1 MRKIM
6 ASVTKFETLNGFP
19 RQAINLANW
28 RTRPYCFWAFRN
40 VSEMVRSARIKTDT
54 PSPLPRIA
62 ENPGLLARPASPGA
76 SQSISELLTR
86 SEADSFILSRNGDL
100 VCEWHAEG
108 VDRSDPHLV
117 FSISKSFT
125 ALVAGILQDQGVLDP
140 STPVGDLVPE
150 ANNSAYADATVQH
163 LLDMRVSLD
172 FDESYLSQEAYA
184 RYRRAMSWNPPSA
197 EGNDEAM
204 LSFLCSLQKASG
216 PHGSDHDYL
225 SPNSDMLGIVLER
238 ITGER
243 FPDLCARLLWQ
254 PLGAT
259 SDAFITVDP
268 EGAPRTAGGVSC
280 RPHDLL
286 ALGQMLVNGGTANGK
301 QIVSAR
307 WIADMQQNGDE
318 GVWAR
323 GSQAGFLKTGR
334 YRNNWY
340 QVGGG
345 SNAFLAAGIHG
356 QFLYCDPD
364 TNTVIVCTS
373 SQNEPQT
380 DSLDQGLLGLF
391 AMLSKEL

>member
-1 MRKIM
+1 M
-6 ASVTKFETLNGFP
+6 ANATKFETSNGFP
-19 RQAINLANW
+19 REAITLANW
-28 RTRPYCFWAFRN
+28 RTRPYSFWSFRN
-40 VSEMVRSARIKTDT
+40 VSEMVRSARIKTAT
-54 PSPLPRIA
+54 PSPLPQVA
-62 ENPGLLARPASPGA
+62 GNPDLLASPASPSA
-76 SQSISELLTR
+76 SHSISDLLTR
-86 SEADSFILSRNGDL
+86 SEADSFILSRNGQL
-100 VCEWHAEG
+100 VCEWHVEG

-117 FSISKSFT
+117 FSISKSIT
-125 ALVAGILQDQGVLDP
+125 ALVAGILEDQGILDP
-140 STPVGDLVPE
+140 STPVGKLVPE
-150 ANNSAYADATVQH
+150 AVNSAYADATVQD

-197 EGNDEAM
+197 DGNDEAM
-204 LSFLCSLQKASG
+204 LSFLCSLQKAAG
-216 PHGSDHDYL
+216 PHGGDHDYL

-238 ITGER
+238 ATGER
-243 FPDLCARLLWQ
+243 FPDLCAKLLWQ

-286 ALGQMLVNGGTANGK
+286 AVGQMLINGGTANGK
-301 QIVSAR
+301 QIVSKR
-307 WIADMQQNGDE
+307 WIADMQQGGDE

-323 GSQAGFLKTGR
+323 GTQASFLKTGR

-340 QVGGG
+340 QVGGE

-380 DSLDQGLLGLF
+380 DALDQGLLALF
-391 AMLSKEL
+391 AKLSAEV

>member
-1 MRKIM
+1 M
-6 ASVTKFETLNGFP
+6 ARATKFEELNGFP
-19 RQAINLANW
+19 RETITLSNW
-28 RTRPYCFWAFRN
+28 RTRPYSFWAFRN
-40 VSEMVRSARIKTDT
+40 VAEMVRSSRIKTTT
-54 PSPLPRIA
+54 PSALPQVA
-62 ENPGLLARPASPGA
+62 ENPELLARH
-76 SQSISELLTR
+76 SISDLLART
-86 SEADSFILSRNGDL
+86 ETDSFILSKNGQL
-100 VCEWHAEG
+100 VCEWHAAG
-108 VDRSDPHLV
+108 VDRSDPHLI
-117 FSISKSFT
+117 FSISKSIT
-125 ALVAGILQDQGVLDP
+125 ALMAGILQDQGVLDP
-140 STPVGDLVPE
+140 STLVGTLVPE
-150 ANNSAYADATVQH
+150 AADSAYADATVQH

-184 RYRRAMSWNPPSA
+184 RYRRAMSWNPPSS

-216 PHGSDHDYL
+216 PHGGDHDYL

-238 ITGER
+238 ATGER

-259 SDAFITVDP
+259 SDAYITVDP

-286 ALGQMLVNGGTANGK
+286 AIGQMLINGGTANGK
-301 QIVSAR
+301 QIVSPR

-323 GSQAGFLKTGR
+323 GTQASFLKTGR

-340 QVGGG
+340 QVGGS

-373 SQNEPQT
+373 SQSEPQS
-380 DSLDQGLLGLF
+380 DVLDQGLLALF
-391 AMLSKEL
+391 ARLSAEV

>member
-1 MRKIM
+1 M
-6 ASVTKFETLNGFP
+6 ANATKFETLNGFA
-19 RQAINLANW
+19 RETINLANW
-28 RTRPYCFWAFRN
+28 RTRPYSFWAFRN
-40 VSEMVRSARIKTDT
+40 VAEMVRSARIRTT
-54 PSPLPRIA
+54 SPAPLPPVA
-62 ENPGLLARPASPGA
+62 ENPELLARAAVPGR
-76 SQSISELLTR
+76 SETIAGLLTR
-86 SEADSFILSRNGDL
+86 SEADSLILSRNGRL
-100 VCEWHAEG
+100 VGEWHAPG

-117 FSISKSFT
+117 FSISKSIT
-125 ALVAGILQDQGVLDP
+125 ALVAGILEDQGLLDP
-140 STPVGDLVPE
+140 ATPVGDLVPE
-150 ANNSAYADATVQH
+150 AKNSAYADATVQH

-172 FDESYLSQEAYA
+172 FDESYLSELDYA
-184 RYRRAMSWNPPSA
+184 RYRRAMSWNPPS
-197 EGNDEAM
+197 GKGDDEAM
-204 LSFLCSLQKASG
+204 LSFLCSLKKADG
-216 PHGSDHDYL
+216 PHGTDHNYL

-238 ITGER
+238 VTGER

-254 PLGAT
+254 PLGA
-259 SDAFITVDP
+259 SADAFITVDP

-286 ALGQMLVNGGTANGK
+286 AVGQMLIDGGAANGR
-301 QIVSAR
+301 QIVSPR
-307 WIADMQQNGDE
+307 WIEDMQKNGDE

-364 TNTVIVCTS
+364 TATVIVCTS

-380 DSLDQGLLGLF
+380 DAFDQGLLALF
-391 AMLSKEL
+391 ARLSSET